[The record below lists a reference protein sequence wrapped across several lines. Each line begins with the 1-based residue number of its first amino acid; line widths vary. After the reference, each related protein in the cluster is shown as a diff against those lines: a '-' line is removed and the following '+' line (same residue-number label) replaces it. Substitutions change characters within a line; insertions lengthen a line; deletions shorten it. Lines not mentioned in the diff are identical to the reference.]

1 MNAMTAQLPKTAK
14 PKTSPSLAAEA
25 SSGKDARSSLRGM
38 TVADGEAKLAPEQSP
53 PSSDRG
59 LGDVLRPSGASKTAS
74 PASEGASSQS
84 AAPKADRKAENEA
97 RKAAQL
103 AKKDEVHAAREAAR
117 KPQSAK
123 EKANAEKAAEF
134 EATKETRQ
142 AAWEEKV
149 KKQHAFSA
157 EHERLEQTFEA
168 KEAFKYKDAKLQAAR
183 GQLDTAKGAMD
194 WDEARK
200 HVKSVKTEVDALK
213 PHIDFFKVLE
223 KDRLPWVRAKLG
235 KDADTKLKKTEERVA
250 GRYEL
255 GRDELAKLKNWLD
268 TNYMGSVERPQTE
281 QEFNEVKHDD
291 GLAQDKLDELLAKG
305 VVRSGGLARKY
316 KSSYDTGADFSVEY
330 TIQGLPQIV
339 VHAHCTSG
347 GHAKP
352 GNACHW
358 KFKSQKTSAG
368 ASHSISD
375 KFVAAIMD
383 VSANKSAPI
392 QR

>member
-1 MNAMTAQLPKTAK
+1 MTAQLPKTAK

-25 SSGKDARSSLRGM
+25 SSGKDTWSSVRGM

-53 PSSDRG
+53 PGSDRG
-59 LGDVLRPSGASKTAS
+59 LGAVLRPPETSKTAS
-74 PASEGASSQS
+74 PASESASPQS
-84 AAPKADRKAENEA
+84 AAPKADRKAESEA

-103 AKKDEVHAAREAAR
+103 AKRDEVHAAREAAR
-117 KPQSAK
+117 KPPSAK
-123 EKANAEKAAEF
+123 EKENAEKALEF
-134 EATKETRQ
+134 EATKGTRQ

-149 KKQHAFSA
+149 KKQYAFSA
-157 EHERLEQTFEA
+157 EWDGLAQTYEA
-168 KEAFKYKDAKLQAAR
+168 KEAFKYRDAKL
-183 GQLDTAKGAMD
+183 LDAKGQVEAAGGATD

-200 HVKSVKTEVDALK
+200 HVKSVKKEVDALK

-223 KDRLPWVRAKLG
+223 KDRIPWVRAKLG
-235 KDADTKLKKTEERVA
+235 KDADKTLKNTEERIA

-255 GRDELAKLKNWLD
+255 GRDELPKLQNWLKS
-268 TNYMGSVERPQTE
+268 NYMGSVERPQTE
-281 QEFNEVKHDD
+281 QEFNDVKHDD
-291 GLAQDKLDELLAKG
+291 DLAHDKLDELLAKG
-305 VVRSGGLARKY
+305 VIRSGGLARKY

-330 TIQGLPQIV
+330 TIEGVPQIV

-368 ASHSISD
+368 ASHKISD
-375 KFVAAIMD
+375 KFVASIMD